1 MIETYAERLKRNKS
15 EFGKDMEEWEE
26 NRRRE
31 MQAKSRPTITDSP
44 KDIDELHPI
53 MEPQIPGPNADRN
66 VENVIKDLRWRAEK
80 GLQKYGVTTE
90 RNDLSVIEWLQH
102 LQEELMDATVYIEK
116 LKTQIE
122 EEY

>member
-1 MIETYAERLKRNKS
+1 MMETYAERLES
-15 EFGKDMEEWEE
+15 EEFKKKLE
-26 NRRRE
+26 
-31 MQAKSRPTITDSP
+31 KVVRPTITAP
-44 KDIDELHPI
+44 KEKSISGNKLEDIVEHHPI

-66 VENVIKDLRWRAEK
+66 VENVIKDLRWRAER

-90 RNDLSVIEWLQH
+90 RKDLSVIEWLQH

-116 LKTQIE
+116 LKSQIK

>member
-1 MIETYAERLKRNKS
+1 MMETYAERMRR
-15 EFGKDMEEWEE
+15 EFAKDHEKWEE
-26 NRRRE
+26 EKARE
-31 MQAKSRPTITDSP
+31 ARPTITAP
-44 KDIDELHPI
+44 QDIDEHHPI

-116 LKTQIE
+116 LKTQIK

>member
-1 MIETYAERLKRNKS
+1 MMETYAERLES
-15 EFGKDMEEWEE
+15 EEFKKKLE
-26 NRRRE
+26 RVV
-31 MQAKSRPTITDSP
+31 RPTITDP
-44 KDIDELHPI
+44 GDIVEHHPI

-90 RNDLSVIEWLQH
+90 RKDLSVIEWLQH

-116 LKTQIE
+116 LKNQIK

>member
-1 MIETYAERLKRNKS
+1 MMETYEERLKS
-15 EFGKDMEEWEE
+15 EEFKKKLEKVV
-26 NRRRE
+26 
-31 MQAKSRPTITDSP
+31 QRPTITSGVSVTSSP
-44 KDIDELHPI
+44 PEDIIEHHPI

-66 VENVIKDLRWRAEK
+66 VENVIKDLRWRAER

-90 RNDLSVIEWLQH
+90 RKDLSVIEWLQH

-116 LKTQIE
+116 LKSQIK

>member
-1 MIETYAERLKRNKS
+1 MMETYAERLES
-15 EFGKDMEEWEE
+15 EEFKKKLE
-26 NRRRE
+26 
-31 MQAKSRPTITDSP
+31 KVVRPTITAPP
-44 KDIDELHPI
+44 KDVDEVHPI
-53 MEPQIPGPNADRN
+53 MEPQIPGPDADRN

-90 RNDLSVIEWLQH
+90 RKDLSVIEWLQH

-116 LKTQIE
+116 LKSQIK